1 MTDTEK
7 IVVGQRQQS
16 LNLRLLS
23 CVALACLVSGAAVAP
38 AAAPTLTDK
47 QVQILN
53 RAKTIY
59 VDVTASTWMRRGRT
73 LSDVAPSLRTK
84 LALAGFTVVRN
95 QADRHDLTLKVLYRE
110 EQGRQYRIDT
120 YGTDIT
126 CVVQLEHAGI
136 GPLLDLTIQESSTY
150 PETGTPPYLE
160 ALEKFIANPYFYL
173 LGDLVKGRVVSRLD
187 TTGALIEGLRR
198 LAEHE
203 PVKSDPLKGE
213 YLMLSDEVMFYTS
226 ARENV
231 IQELGRLKDP
241 RAVPLLTRLLGHSDP
256 RVRLLSVRA
265 LRSLSAVESR
275 SAIERVAQQD
285 TDREVRQA
293 AAAALDGLPGSPRVS
308 CASPGPC

>member
-1 MTDTEK
+1 M
-7 IVVGQRQQS
+7 GGRQRA
-16 LNLRLLS
+16 LTVWLLS
-23 CVALACLVSGAAVAP
+23 CVAVACLLTGAPVVP
-38 AAAPTLTDK
+38 AAEPVLTDE
-47 QVQILN
+47 QLQILS

-59 VDVTASTWMRRGRT
+59 VDVAASTWMRRGRT
-73 LSDVAPSLRTK
+73 LSDVGPALRTK
-84 LALAGFTVVRN
+84 LASAGFTVVRN
-95 QADRHDLTLKVLYRE
+95 QTDRHDLTLQVLYRE

-136 GPLLDLTIQESSTY
+136 GPLLNLTIEESSTY

-160 ALEKFIANPYFYL
+160 ALGKFVANPYFYL

-187 TTGALIEGLRR
+187 MTDALIEGLQR

-203 PVKSDPLKGE
+203 PMKSDPLKGE
-213 YLMLSDEVMFYTS
+213 YLMSSDEVMFFVS

-241 RAVPLLTRLLGHSDP
+241 RAVPILTRLLGHSER

-265 LRSLSAVESR
+265 LKSIAAVESR

-285 TDREVRQA
+285 GDREVRQA
-293 AAAALDGLPGSPRVS
+293 AAAALLVLPASS
-308 CASPGPC
+308 QMTCASPGPC

>member
-1 MTDTEK
+1 ME
-7 IVVGQRQQS
+7 GRQRA
-16 LNLRLLS
+16 LRVWLLS
-23 CVALACLVSGAAVAP
+23 WVAVACLLSGATMAQ
-38 AAAPTLTDK
+38 AAEPTLTDE
-47 QVQILN
+47 QVQILG

-59 VDVTASTWMRRGRT
+59 VDVVASTWMPRGRT
-73 LSDVAPSLRTK
+73 LSDVGPSLRTK
-84 LALAGFTVVRN
+84 LASAGFTVVRN
-95 QADRHDLTLKVLYRE
+95 QTDRHELTLKVLYRE

-136 GPLLDLTIQESSTY
+136 GPLLNLTIQESSTY

-160 ALEKFIANPYFYL
+160 ALEKFVVNPYFYL
-173 LGDLVKGRVVSRLD
+173 LGDLVREWVVSGLD
-187 TTGALIEGLRR
+187 TTGALIEGLKR

-241 RAVPLLTRLLGHSDP
+241 RAVALLTKLLRHSDP

-265 LRSLSAVESR
+265 LRSISAVASR
-275 SAIERVAQQD
+275 SAIECVAQQD
-285 TDREVRQA
+285 KDREVRRA
-293 AAAALDGLPGSPRVS
+293 AAAALAGLPVSPQVS
-308 CASPGPC
+308 CPSPGPC

>member
-1 MTDTEK
+1 M
-7 IVVGQRQQS
+7 GGRQRA
-16 LNLRLLS
+16 LTVWLLS
-23 CVALACLVSGAAVAP
+23 CVAVACLLTGAPVVP
-38 AAAPTLTDK
+38 AAEPILADEQL
-47 QVQILN
+47 QILS

-59 VDVTASTWMRRGRT
+59 VDVAASTWMRRGRT
-73 LSDVAPSLRTK
+73 LSDVGPALRTK
-84 LALAGFTVVRN
+84 LASAGFTVVRN
-95 QADRHDLTLKVLYRE
+95 QTDRHDLTLNVLYRE

-136 GPLLDLTIQESSTY
+136 GPLLKLTIEESSTY

-160 ALEKFIANPYFYL
+160 ALQKFIANPYFYF
-173 LGDLVKGRVVSRLD
+173 LGDLVKGRVVSSLD
-187 TTGALIEGLRR
+187 TTGALIEGLQR

-203 PVKSDPLKGE
+203 PMKSDPLKGE
-213 YLMLSDEVMFYTS
+213 YLMSSDEVMFFGS

-241 RAVPLLTRLLGHSDP
+241 RAVPILTRLLGHSER

-265 LRSLSAVESR
+265 LKSIAAVESR

-285 TDREVRQA
+285 GDREVRQA
-293 AAAALDGLPGSPRVS
+293 AAAALAGLPASS
-308 CASPGPC
+308 QMTCASPGPC

>member
-1 MTDTEK
+1 MGGRQRALTVWLLCCVAVACLPTGSLVVRATEPILTDE
-7 IVVGQRQQS
+7 QRQ
-16 LNLRLLS
+16 
-23 CVALACLVSGAAVAP
+23 
-38 AAAPTLTDK
+38 TLG
-47 QVQILN
+47 

-59 VDVTASTWMRRGRT
+59 VDVAASTWMPRGRT
-73 LSDVAPSLRTK
+73 LSDVGPSLRTK
-84 LALAGFTVVRN
+84 LASAGFTVVRN
-95 QADRHDLTLKVLYRE
+95 QTDRHELTLKVLYRE
-110 EQGRQYRIDT
+110 AQGRQYRIDT

-160 ALEKFIANPYFYL
+160 ALEKFVVNPYFYL
-173 LGDLVKGRVVSRLD
+173 LGDLVKGRVTSGLD
-187 TTGALIEGLRR
+187 TTGALIEGLER

-213 YLMLSDEVMFYTS
+213 YLMSSDEVMFYTS

-231 IQELGRLKDP
+231 IQELGRLKDL
-241 RAVPLLTRLLGHSDP
+241 RAVPILTKLLRHSDP

-265 LRSLSAVESR
+265 LRSIAAVASR

-285 TDREVRQA
+285 KDREVRRA
-293 AAAALDGLPGSPRVS
+293 AAAALDGLPGSPQAS
-308 CASPGPC
+308 CAPPGPC